1 MKKNI
6 LFVTGLLLGTI
17 LLGGCSKD
25 TPQSENPS
33 QNNTNYHNDSGSTN
47 QNYGTRDVLND
58 ADHIGYVTEFS
69 NEGFILNLM
78 KTEKAEDGGELAIVG
93 SGDGNNSGT
102 GNLNVRYDSQVVVKT
117 IIINTS
123 SSTYSVSDEGSKED
137 ILKDTQVAIH
147 GTLEDRTFI
156 ANEVYIIRY
165 AG

>member
-6 LFVTGLLLGTI
+6 LFVTGLLLRTI

-58 ADHIGYVTEFS
+58 ADQYPGYVTEFS

-78 KTEKAEDGGELAIVG
+78 KTEKRKMAV
-93 SGDGNNSGT
+93 N
-102 GNLNVRYDSQVVVKT
+102 
-117 IIINTS
+117 
-123 SSTYSVSDEGSKED
+123 
-137 ILKDTQVAIH
+137 
-147 GTLEDRTFI
+147 
-156 ANEVYIIRY
+156 
-165 AG
+165 